1 MNREHSQQSLPSTDT
16 DREYLK
22 TDHLESDLGAR
33 TARGGAVTIVSHSLR
48 FVLTIAATSVMAR
61 LLSPTDYGLIGM
73 VAFFTNFVAMFKDLG
88 LSLATIQKSEIN
100 NDQVSTLF
108 WLNILFSLA
117 ITIIT
122 IALSPLIAWF
132 YGDPRL
138 IAITAVTSFGFV
150 IGGLAVQ
157 HEALLRRQM
166 KFFAL
171 VVTFL
176 VATVI
181 GYLVGIYM
189 AWQGYSYWALV
200 GSQLALLASNTVGL
214 WIVCRWRPGFPR
226 RNSDVRSMV
235 VFGRN
240 FTGFSIINYFSRNLD
255 NVLLGRFWG
264 ANELGLYN
272 RAYQLMT
279 LPIDQINE
287 PITSVAIP
295 ALSRINHTAER
306 YRQAYLR
313 MLEKIAMLTMP
324 AVAFMIATSD
334 WIIEIV
340 LGPQWSATSRIF
352 LLLGI
357 TGMFQPIAN
366 TSGWLFLTQGRS
378 KDLFHWGLISGPITM
393 ASICLG
399 LPWGALGVAASYALT
414 RVLLTDPLL
423 FWFVGRK
430 GPVRTID
437 FYRTIAPFTLAS
449 LAALGVSVAFRSLTE
464 IHNPLVG
471 LITLFF
477 ITGSVTILGLGAL
490 PAGRLALTDVKNTI
504 ALMFKPRTHVT
515 ALAQT
520 D

>member
-1 MNREHSQQSLPSTDT
+1 MKMSKDNLQQRPETT
-16 DREYLK
+16 TGPAEEYLK
-22 TDHLESDLGAR
+22 TDHLQADLGAR
-33 TARGGAVTIVSHSLR
+33 TARGGAVTVASHSLR
-48 FVLTIAATSVMAR
+48 FVVTIAATSVMAR

-88 LSLATIQKSEIN
+88 LSIATIQKSEVS

-108 WLNILFSLA
+108 WVNVGFSVA
-117 ITIIT
+117 ITVLT

-138 IAITAVTSFGFV
+138 TAITAVTAFGFV
-150 IGGLAVQ
+150 IGGLTVQ

-166 KFFAL
+166 RFFAL

-176 VATVI
+176 AATII
-181 GYLVGIYM
+181 GYVVGIFM
-189 AWQGYSYWALV
+189 AWRGFSYWALV
-200 GSQLALLASNTVGL
+200 GSQLALLVANTIGVWL
-214 WIVCRWRPGFPR
+214 VCRWRPGLPK
-226 RNSDVRSMV
+226 RNSGVRSMIA
-235 VFGRN
+235 FGRN

-295 ALSRINHTAER
+295 ALSRINDAAER

-324 AVAFMIATSD
+324 AVAFMMATSD
-334 WIIEIV
+334 WIVKIV

-352 LLLGI
+352 LLLGM

-378 KDLFHWGLISGPITM
+378 RDMFHWGLISGPITV
-393 ASICLG
+393 ASIILG
-399 LPWGALGVAASYALT
+399 LRWGAVGVATSYALT
-414 RVLLTDPLL
+414 RVFLTDPLL

-430 GPVRTID
+430 GPVRTSD
-437 FYRTIAPFTLAS
+437 FYRTIAPFTFAS
-449 LAALGVSVAFRSLTE
+449 LAALVVGTAFRSFTE
-464 IHNPLVG
+464 INNPIVG
-471 LITLFF
+471 LITLFL
-477 ITGSVTILGLGAL
+477 ITGAVTLLCLSAL
-490 PAGRLALTDVKNTI
+490 PAGRLALADIKKTV
-504 ALMFKPRTHVT
+504 ALMLKQRQEAVV
-515 ALAQT
+515 LR
-520 D
+520 